1 MQENNKSKKFLIIDA
16 NAVIHRA
23 FHALPPLKTTK
34 GEIVN
39 AVYGFCLTLFKAL
52 SDFTPDFAA
61 ACFDV
66 KAPTLRH
73 QISDIYKAKRQKAPD
88 ELYSQIVGVKKVLK
102 AFGIPVFE
110 KEGFEADDLI
120 GELAIKIQTKQVK
133 PKLETIILTGDNDA
147 LQLVNKQTKVFFLRR
162 GVKDIVLFGEKE
174 VKEKYQGLL
183 PNQLTDFRA
192 LRGDPSDNIPGVTGI
207 GEKTAIDLLNKFT
220 SLENIYQVIEEKNKK
235 LSEIKSSVLEK
246 LVKYKEQA
254 FLSKNLATPN
264 INSGISF
271 SLEKLSFGD
280 FKKEEVES
288 ALKEFEFFALL
299 NKVPLKKEGKINKNT
314 PHQVEMFSS
323 VEKKKS
329 IEEEIKEL
337 ENQEVFSNKVALLE
351 KGLIPIIE
359 QMEQNGI
366 KVDVKGLTHLSNK
379 LTKELIV
386 LEKEIYQKAGKEFN
400 INSTQQL
407 SEILFSELKI
417 STDKIKKTPKGAL
430 STNIKELVK
439 LKGKHPL
446 IDSLIKYRELFK
458 LKTGFVDALPRVINP
473 KTGRIHPRFNQLGTE
488 TGRMSCSSPNLQN
501 IPVKGEMGKE
511 IRKCFIA
518 DEGFL
523 FVSADYS
530 QMELKIAA
538 HLSLDLKMTK
548 AFKEGKDIHTLTAS
562 EIFSKPQES
571 ITKEERNLAKTLN
584 FGVLYGMGPVSFSQ
598 QTGLSRKMAKEFIEK
613 YFSQFS
619 QLKVF
624 IEEQKKK
631 ALEEG
636 FTETILGRKRFFLE
650 INSRD
655 QRIRS
660 QAERMAVNLPL
671 QGSAAEIMKMAML
684 KIAKQGVLN
693 KNCKLLLQIH
703 DELLFEVKK
712 ENVKLVTPLIK
723 ELMENVLK
731 MEFPLLVEV
740 KTGLNWGAL
749 N

>member
-1 MQENNKSKKFLIIDA
+1 MQENTKSKKFLIIDA

-52 SDFTPDFAA
+52 SDFRPDFAA

-73 QISDIYKAKRQKAPD
+73 QISDIYKAKREKAPD
-88 ELYSQIVGVKKVLK
+88 ELYSQIAGVKKVLK

-120 GELAIKIQTKQVK
+120 AELAIKIQTKQVK

-147 LQLVNKQTKVFFLRR
+147 LQLVNKATKVFFLRK

-183 PNQLTDFRA
+183 PYQLTDFRA

-207 GEKTAIDLLNKFT
+207 GEKTAINLLNKFT
-220 SLENIYQVIEEKNKK
+220 SLENIYQVIEEKSKK
-235 LSEIKSSVLEK
+235 LSEIKVSVLEK
-246 LVKYKEQA
+246 LIKDKEQA
-254 FLSKNLATPN
+254 FLSKELATIN
-264 INSGISF
+264 INTGLSF
-271 SLEKLSFGD
+271 SLEKLAFGD
-280 FKKEEVES
+280 FEKDKVEGI
-288 ALKEFEFFALL
+288 LKEFEFFALL
-299 NKVPLKKEGKINKNT
+299 NKIRSKGVTQQEEIFSPLKAENKT
-314 PHQVEMFSS
+314 EQE
-323 VEKKKS
+323 
-329 IEEEIKEL
+329 IEAM
-337 ENQEVFSNKVALLE
+337 ENQGVFSKNVVLLE
-351 KGLIPIIE
+351 KDLIPVVK

-366 KVDVKGLTHLSNK
+366 KVEVRALTRLSNK
-379 LTKELIV
+379 LTEELAL

-400 INSTQQL
+400 INSSQQL
-407 SEILFSELKI
+407 SDILFSELKI
-417 STDKIKKTPKGAL
+417 STDKVKKTPKGAL

-439 LKGKHPL
+439 LKGEHPL
-446 IDSLIKYRELFK
+446 IDFLIKYRELFK
-458 LKTGFVDALPRVINP
+458 LKTGFVDALPRVINS
-473 KTGRIHPRFNQLGTE
+473 KTGRIHPKFHQLGTE

-518 DEGFL
+518 DEGFS

-538 HLSLDLKMTK
+538 HLSLDLKMIK
-548 AFKEGKDIHTLTAS
+548 AFKDGKDIHTLTAS
-562 EIFSKPQES
+562 EIFNKPQED
-571 ITKEERNLAKTLN
+571 ITQEERNLAKTLN

-598 QTGLSRKMAKEFIEK
+598 QAGLSRKMAKGFIEK
-613 YFSQFS
+613 YFTQFS
-619 QLKVF
+619 QLKSF
-624 IEEQKKK
+624 IEEQKRK
-631 ALEEG
+631 ALEDG

-655 QRIRS
+655 QRIRA

-703 DELLFEVKK
+703 DEFLFE
-712 ENVKLVTPLIK
+712 IK
-723 ELMENVLK
+723 SELAKTTSLKIKNIMEGVIK
-731 MEFPLLVEV
+731 MEFPLTVEV
-740 KTGLNWGAL
+740 KTGPDWGSL
-749 N
+749 ELI

>member
-52 SDFTPDFAA
+52 SDFRPDFTA

-73 QISDIYKAKRQKAPD
+73 QISDIYKAKREKAPD
-88 ELYSQIVGVKKVLK
+88 ELYSQIEGVKKVLK

-120 GELAIKIQTKQVK
+120 AELAIKVQTKQVK

-147 LQLVNKQTKVFFLRR
+147 LQLVNAETKVFFLRK

-183 PNQLTDFRA
+183 PHQLTDFRA

-207 GEKTAIDLLNKFT
+207 GEKTAIELLNKFT
-220 SLENIYQVIEEKNKK
+220 SLENIYQSIEEKSQK
-235 LSEIKSSVLEK
+235 LKEIKPAVLEK
-246 LVKYKEQA
+246 LIKYKEQA
-254 FLSKNLATPN
+254 FLSKDLAAPN

-271 SLEKLSFGD
+271 SLEKLVFGS
-280 FKKEEVES
+280 FKKEEVENI
-288 ALKEFEFFALL
+288 LKEFEFFGLL
-299 NKVPLKKEGKINKNT
+299 NKIPFQDENQKKEGLPN
-314 PHQVEMFSS
+314 QAGMFS
-323 VEKKKS
+323 VLKEENKTEREIEVMEK
-329 IEEEIKEL
+329 
-337 ENQEVFSNKVALLE
+337 QGVFSNKVALLE

-379 LTKELIV
+379 LTQELAV
-386 LEKEIYQKAGKEFN
+386 LEKEIYQQAGREFN

-439 LKGKHPL
+439 LKGEHPL
-446 IDSLIKYRELFK
+446 IDLLIKYRELFK

-473 KTGRIHPRFNQLGTE
+473 KTGRIHPKFHQLGTE

-501 IPVKGEMGKE
+501 IPIKGEMGKA

-518 DEGFL
+518 DVGFL

-538 HLSLDLKMTK
+538 HLSRDLKMTK
-548 AFKEGKDIHTLTAS
+548 AFKEGKDIHALTAS

-613 YFSQFS
+613 YFTQFS
-619 QLKVF
+619 KLKSF

-684 KIAKQGVLN
+684 KIAKQGVLD

-712 ENVKLVTPLIK
+712 EKVKLVTPLIK

-731 MEFPLLVEV
+731 MEFPLSVEV